1 MILSANFLLVIPMIL
16 FIQHSMQKEF
26 ESALFYSFNQ
36 TKAVSTN
43 LFLIEKKVD
52 ETLLNTLVSDQGFQ
66 DLFKA
71 KDTAGLKHYL
81 DQKAK
86 VLPFEHLMVLDEKR
100 ELYTEDGRST
110 ADGEQLQ
117 HLAAV
122 QQAYNTQCAVSS
134 LEEEAGRLLRY
145 STFPLLRDG
154 QVVGSVVAVRQIA
167 AGLLEKIVHGTDIA
181 LMLLHGKK
189 VLAATSE
196 ELNSGPALDVQQLQW
211 LVQHPEKSMKH
222 QIGQRNYYLTTQ
234 LLKQEP
240 LQEPLLLVLTV
251 KESFFAY
258 ALDEVM
264 HNMIMVFL
272 LALLIITLLVII
284 LSHKIQVLFHAFVK
298 FTQQIKQGD
307 YETKIDI
314 NTNDEIQLLAE
325 NLEDM
330 RQAIYLQDR
339 SLHDYALSLG
349 EEVDERARKLKV
361 QSTYLQTILDIQNEL
376 IVVIN
381 AKGLSYANQ
390 ACLKFWGVDN
400 LQDLKKM
407 CDLPKFFGYDK
418 VENFNT
424 LLTKREVFK
433 TNINVEK
440 KPGER
445 YFFEVKFYPVE
456 EETNSY
462 MVILNDVTAHA
473 EEKQQLYLQ
482 ATTDRLTN
490 LPNRFDFENR
500 LSYVLEQIKRTREDA
515 VFCLIDIDNFKK
527 VNDTYGHLVG
537 DQVLVK
543 VAMILQENIRQSD
556 LVARWGGEEFVVV
569 LYPTTFTSAR
579 NVLETLRKKIEEEF
593 LDFSCQL
600 TCSFGAT
607 VLMYDSDI
615 DQVFQKA
622 DEALYAAKADGKNC
636 VRFSIDLVV

>member
-16 FIQHSMQKEF
+16 FIQNSMQKEF
-26 ESALFYSFNQ
+26 EHALFYNFEQ
-36 TKAVSTN
+36 IKALSTN
-43 LFLIEKKVD
+43 LLLMENTD
-52 ETLLNTLVSDQGFQ
+52 DTLLLSTLVSDQGFQ
-66 DLFKA
+66 EALNANKRSIV
-71 KDTAGLKHYL
+71 KRYL
-81 DQKAK
+81 EQRVK
-86 VLPFEHLMVLDEKR
+86 VLPFEQLMVLDKKMY
-100 ELYTEDGRST
+100 LYTADRGAVTEDEKLQGLASLKEVYSSKYPT
-110 ADGEQLQ
+110 SSMVIQDG
-117 HLAAV
+117 
-122 QQAYNTQCAVSS
+122 T
-134 LEEEAGRLLRY
+134 LLRY
-145 STFPLLRDG
+145 TTAPIIQTG
-154 QVVGSVVAVRQIA
+154 EVVGSVVGVQQIDE
-167 AGLLEKIVHGTDIA
+167 GDLKKVIEGTDIE
-181 LMLLHGKK
+181 LMILHERE
-189 VLAATSE
+189 VLISTIGEMKGTLPLDE
-196 ELNSGPALDVQQLQW
+196 EEFQW
-211 LVQHPEKSMKH
+211 LVKHPEKSMKH
-222 QIGQRNYYLTTQ
+222 TIGQGTYYLCAH
-234 LLKQEP
+234 LLQQGHM
-240 LQEPLLLVLTV
+240 QEPLLLLLGV
-251 KESFFAY
+251 KESVFSNT
-258 ALDEVM
+258 LDTVTN
-264 HNMIMVFL
+264 NMIMVFL
-272 LALLIITLLVII
+272 LGLLIITLLVII

-381 AKGLSYANQ
+381 AQGLSYANH

-400 LQDLKKM
+400 LDDLKKM

-418 VENFNT
+418 VENFHT
-424 LLTKREVFK
+424 LLTKREVF
-433 TNINVEK
+433 TTSIDVEK
-440 KPGER
+440 KLGER

-473 EEKQQLYLQ
+473 EEKQELYLQ

-500 LSYVLEQIKRTREDA
+500 LSYVLEQIKRSREDA

-543 VAMILQENIRQSD
+543 VARTLQENIRQSD
-556 LVARWGGEEFVVV
+556 LIARWGGEEFVVV
-569 LYPTTFTSAR
+569 LYPTTFSSAR
-579 NVLETLRKKIEEEF
+579 TVLETLRQKIEEAF
-593 LDFSCQL
+593 LDFSCPL

-615 DQVFQKA
+615 DLVFKKA

-636 VRFSIDLVV
+636 VRFSIDIAV